1 MTIGWAGMKK
11 ILLPVILLF
20 FFAGEASYIAIDK
33 SNTWDESAH
42 ILSGYA
48 HVTEGLD
55 GLSPLNHPAFGRM
68 LTGLLPAAFLDLS
81 FDPTV
86 GPEGAEDSRFFPYS
100 IDFLYKNSVS
110 ADLILFLSRAPNILL
125 GVLLGVYVFIW
136 SKELWGENGA
146 LLSLFLFIL
155 CPNILAHTS
164 LATTD
169 IPITAFF
176 FISTYYLFRM
186 YRDGTT
192 LRSVMPAAVFM
203 ALAFTSKH
211 TAMLLLPISAV
222 SFGLCIKKDGLK
234 RALGS
239 FALLFILIYIFIW
252 AVYGFR
258 FHSASPY
265 YQPLPWDVFSGSF
278 FEPLFTALR
287 ALKVLPEAYLYGIAG
302 VIMGAGGGKSAF
314 LIGMYS
320 TTGWWYY
327 FIVAFLLKTPIP
339 VIILGTAGL
348 VYGLA
353 DRAKRGAVIRL
364 TLPALLV
371 FTVISLQNVN
381 IGLRHVLPAF
391 PFLFTM
397 TGLVAGIRTESMRA
411 AKALFFICVGW
422 YVWANLSILP
432 HQLAYF
438 NEIAAGPDNGSRY
451 LVDSNLDWG
460 QDLKG
465 LKRYMDR
472 NGIETI
478 NLGYFGLNDPKNL
491 GIKYEYLPS
500 YLILD
505 PVKAKETVRL
515 DGWFAVSAT
524 MLQGVYLSDRDYYA
538 VFRDIRPVDTIGHSI
553 YIYRFDRGDSVQ

>member
-1 MTIGWAGMKK
+1 MTLRWSGLKK
-11 ILLPVILLF
+11 IILPLIMLLF
-20 FFAGEASYIAIDK
+20 FAAEASYIAIDK

-48 HVTEGLD
+48 HITEGLD

-68 LTGLLPAAFLDLS
+68 LAGLGPAAVLDLS
-81 FDPTV
+81 FDPAV
-86 GPEGAEDSRFFPYS
+86 KPEGAKDSRFFPYS
-100 IDFLYKNSVS
+100 IDFIYKNSSS
-110 ADLILFLSRAPNILL
+110 ATLILFLSRAPNILI

-136 SKELWGENGA
+136 SKELWGENGG
-146 LLSLFLFIL
+146 LLSLFLYSL
-155 CPNILAHTS
+155 CPNILAHAS

-176 FISTYYLFRM
+176 FISTYYLFRLQ
-186 YRDGTT
+186 RHGTG
-192 LRSVMPAAVFM
+192 LRRIFAAAVFM

-211 TAMLLLPISAV
+211 TAMLLLPVFAA
-222 SFGLCIKKDGLK
+222 SFVLCIKREGLR
-234 RALGS
+234 RAIGHFTLM
-239 FALLFILIYIFIW
+239 ALLIYGFIW
-252 AVYGFR
+252 AVYGLR
-258 FHSASPY
+258 FHSPSPY
-265 YQPLPWDVFSGSF
+265 YLPLDWALFSGSS

-287 ALKVLPEAYLYGIAG
+287 AIKALPEAYLYGIAG

-314 LIGMYS
+314 FMGMYS
-320 TTGWWYY
+320 ATGWWYY
-327 FIVAFLLKTPIP
+327 FIVAFTLKVPIP
-339 VIILGTAGL
+339 VIILGAAAL
-348 VYGLA
+348 LYGLA
-353 DRAKRGAVIRL
+353 DRVRRTGIIWLVS
-364 TLPALLV
+364 PALLV

-391 PFLFTM
+391 PFLFTI
-397 TGLVAGIRTESMRA
+397 TGLVAGIKTESMRL
-411 AKALFFICVGW
+411 AKAVFFLCVGW
-422 YVWANLSILP
+422 YLWANLSIFP

-438 NEIAAGPDNGSRY
+438 NEIAGGPDNGSAY

-465 LKRYMDR
+465 LKTYMDK

-478 NLGYFGLNDPKNL
+478 NLGYFGLNDPKNF
-491 GIKYEYLPS
+491 GIRYEYLPS

-553 YIYRFDRGDSVQ
+553 YIYRFDRGESRH